1 MLGLLK
7 LTLFFL
13 SKAFKVSGVVIDPS
27 PLSWPLYKES
37 SEEASIANISFVLSE
52 NFLREFISFCRM
64 IQGENTN
71 WKQTSY
77 NGNFRGKYAGIGMYY
92 DQMEDKFIEVVGDED
107 TITR

>member
-1 MLGLLK
+1 MAHFAK
-7 LTLFFL
+7 LDENN
-13 SKAFKVSGVVIDPS
+13 KVIEVIVVSNDDILD
-27 PLSWPLYKES
+27 ENGNE
-37 SEEASIANISFVLSE
+37 SEEVGIK
-52 NFLREFISFCRM
+52 FCRM

-77 NGNFRGKYAGIGMYY
+77 NGNFREKYAGIGMYY